1 MALSLRPITQ
11 KSAFSFV
18 AQNHRHHRPP
28 VGSLWQHA
36 VVDGE
41 RLVGVAI
48 VGRPVARALDDGC
61 TAEVIRL
68 CTDGTRNACSLLY
81 AAARRA
87 AMAKGYRRGLTYI
100 LESEAGTTLR
110 AAGWSHLW
118 NVDGRSWD
126 CPSRPRL
133 DLHPT
138 DNKQA
143 WGWGDWSAHPK
154 QHNDGGAYE

>member
-1 MALSLRPITQ
+1 MLTLAPINQ
-11 KSAFSFV
+11 KAAFAFV
-18 AQNHRHHRPP
+18 QQHHRHHRPP
-28 VGSLWQHA
+28 VGSLWQHS
-36 VVDGE
+36 VTKNGQV
-41 RLVGVAI
+41 VGVAI
-48 VGRPVARALDDGC
+48 VGRPVARALDDGT

-81 AAARRA
+81 AACRRA
-87 AMAKGYRRGLTYI
+87 AIAKGYRRGLTYI

-110 AAGWSHLW
+110 AAGWRHLW

-138 DNKQA
+138 DDKQA
-143 WGWGDWSAHPK
+143 WGWGEWPSQAKDK
-154 QHNDGGAYE
+154 